1 MARRLI
7 HESYLSGRAAPAAVH
22 DHDDD
27 DDDDDDDDPLCMSSF
42 SLKMSDEYFNLLLTE
57 AIR

>member
-22 DHDDD
+22 GH
-27 DDDDDDDDPLCMSSF
+27 DDDDDDDDPLCISSF